1 MKKIIMAVLM
11 MVAAVSCFAYPLKE
25 HEVDNGKIISG
36 AVLAASTTD
45 EGTTYEIRV
54 STIQRLSEG
63 QYSSIIR
70 VILLGDLKTLYSI
83 YNNKYAN
90 TTAEEMASSIEEMF
104 ISANDKFH
112 YNSDDNAY
120 EAVLT
125 VNYTNEN

>member
-25 HEVDNGKIISG
+25 HAMDNGKIISA

-54 STIQRLSEG
+54 STIQRLPEG

-104 ISANDKFH
+104 ISANDKFY